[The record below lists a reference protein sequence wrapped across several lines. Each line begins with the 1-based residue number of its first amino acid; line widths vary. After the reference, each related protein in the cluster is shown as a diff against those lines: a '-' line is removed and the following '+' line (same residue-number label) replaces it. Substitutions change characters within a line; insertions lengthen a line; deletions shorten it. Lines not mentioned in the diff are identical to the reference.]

1 VVRALKD
8 RRRDGETERLGDL
21 EVDHQLELGRL
32 LDGQIGRLGAF
43 EDLVDV
49 VLRRRRDEAL
59 RGLGAAI
66 SSKAHKWD
74 GLLERTR

>member
-1 VVRALKD
+1 VVRALED
-8 RRRDGETERLGDL
+8 RRRDGETEPLGDL

-66 SSKAHKWD
+66 SSKAHK
-74 GLLERTR
+74 